1 MSDRLSAS
9 ELIASLVDDGSWT
22 SWDTAVVR
30 SEISEEYAAE
40 LAAAAEKSGVDE
52 SVLTGRA
59 TIEGRPVALIAGEF
73 GFLAGSIGRAAADR
87 LVAAVE
93 HATAEGL
100 PLVGLTCSGGTRMQ
114 EGTPAFVQMVRIGAA
129 ITAHRAAGLAY
140 VAYLRH
146 PTTGG
151 VMASWGALGQIVFA
165 EPGALVGFLGP
176 RVYSAM
182 HGQDFP
188 SGIQLAE
195 HLADIGVIDG
205 AVEPSDLRELLGT
218 TLRALTVDALPTG
231 TAAPDLTSRRA
242 RVDPSADQTRP
253 FGGVDAWEAV
263 TRTRREDRPGVCEL
277 LAAASD
283 VVLLNGTQAGET
295 DATIALALARFGGQP
310 CVVVGQ
316 DRAAEAAGEKL
327 GPAGLRVARRG
338 FALAAELRIPVVT
351 VIDTRGAELSVD
363 AEEGAVAG
371 EIARCLSEL
380 VACGAPTLSVLLGEG
395 NGGGALAFLP
405 ADRILAAQHAWLS
418 PLPPEGASAIVHRT
432 TERAA
437 DLARSQQVL
446 ALQLHERG
454 VVDVIVPELPDA
466 ADEPDTFSV
475 RLADVIAGE
484 LAALRIAGPGTPAQR
499 AARYDF

>member
-1 MSDRLSAS
+1 VSDRLSAS
-9 ELIASLVDDGSWT
+9 ELIARLVDDGSWS
-22 SWDTAVVR
+22 SWDAPVVR

-40 LAAAAEKSGVDE
+40 LAAAAQKSGVDE
-52 SVLTGRA
+52 SVITGRA
-59 TIEGRPVALIAGEF
+59 TIDGHPVALIAGEF

-93 HATAEGL
+93 RATAEGL

-129 ITAHRAAGLAY
+129 VTAHRAAGLAY

-165 EPGALVGFLGP
+165 EPGALIGFLGP

-182 HGQDFP
+182 HGKEFP

-195 HLADIGVIDG
+195 HLADVGVIDG
-205 AVEPSDLRELLGT
+205 VVEPGDLRSLLAT
-218 TLRALTVDALPTG
+218 TLHALTVDG
-231 TAAPDLTSRRA
+231 APAPVELEEAPPAGDI
-242 RVDPSADQTRP
+242 
-253 FGGVDAWEAV
+253 DAWDAV

-277 LAAASD
+277 LESASD

-338 FALAAELRIPVVT
+338 FALATELRIPVVT
-351 VIDTRGAELSVD
+351 VIDTRGAELSVE
-363 AEEGAVAG
+363 AEQGAVAG

-380 VACGAPTLSVLLGEG
+380 VGCGAPTLSVLLGEG
-395 NGGGALAFLP
+395 SGGGALALLP
-405 ADRILAAQHAWLS
+405 ADRIIAAQHAWLS

-432 TERAA
+432 TDRAA

-466 ADEPDTFSV
+466 ADESDTFAV

-484 LAALRIAGPGTPAQR
+484 LAALRGAGPGTPAQR